1 MLYINKHNYC
11 LFLFLFLS
19 NYSFSQN
26 SYQIKYKMSTLFDGL
41 KNYDAILTLTNT
53 ESCFEYKLFEKD
65 TLTTESEDENGNRF
79 ISIPNKQKQMIFTNS
94 INKKT
99 KELKYFKGTFLVV
112 DTLIIPKW
120 DIKDE
125 TNIIGGLKCQKA
137 TTFFKGR
144 EYVVWFTTEITT
156 FFGPWKLNGLP
167 GLIVLANDK
176 RNEVYFEITEV
187 LKNDETICQED
198 TSINNISK
206 TQFDNKIKEWQNNF
220 EETFKSKGDRNLN
233 FDVKFGKAVDIEIID

>member
-1 MLYINKHNYC
+1 MLYINKHNCC
-11 LFLFLFLS
+11 LFLYLFLS
-19 NYSFSQN
+19 TYSFSQN
-26 SYQIKYKMSTLFDGL
+26 NYQIKYKMTTLFDGL
-41 KNYDAILTLTNT
+41 KNYDAILTLTNS

-79 ISIPNKQKQMIFTNS
+79 ISIPNKQKQLIFTNS
-94 INKKT
+94 INKKI
-99 KELKYFKGTFLVV
+99 KELKHFKGTFLVV
-112 DTLIIPKW
+112 DTLTIPKW

-125 TNIIGGLKCQKA
+125 TSIIGGLKCQKA
-137 TTFFKGR
+137 TTFYKGR
-144 EYVVWFTTEITT
+144 EYEVWFTTEITT

-187 LKNDETICQED
+187 LKNDETICKED
-198 TSINNISK
+198 TSINIITK
-206 TQFDNKIKEWQNNF
+206 KQYDNKIKEWQKDF

-233 FDVKFGKAVDIEIID
+233 FNVKFGKASDIEIIN

>member
-19 NYSFSQN
+19 TYSFSQN
-26 SYQIKYKMSTLFDGL
+26 NYQIKYKMSTLFDGL
-41 KNYDAILTLTNT
+41 KNYDAILTLTNS

-65 TLTTESEDENGNRF
+65 TLTIESEDENGNRF
-79 ISIPNKQKQMIFTNS
+79 ISIPNKHKQMIFTNS
-94 INKKT
+94 INKKI
-99 KELKYFKGTFLVV
+99 KELKIFKGIFLVV

-125 TNIIGGLKCQKA
+125 TSIIGGLKCQKA

-187 LKNDETICQED
+187 LKNDKTICQED

-206 TQFDNKIKEWQNNF
+206 TQFDNKIKEWQK
-220 EETFKSKGDRNLN
+220 EYQERLKSMGDRNLKM
-233 FDVKFGKAVDIEIID
+233 DVKFGKVVDIEIIN

>member
-1 MLYINKHNYC
+1 
-11 LFLFLFLS
+11 
-19 NYSFSQN
+19 
-26 SYQIKYKMSTLFDGL
+26 MSTLFDGL